1 MPLTDSG
8 FTPPS
13 ATCSTPTQAPL
24 QGTHELA
31 TRSQRFPHNQTSCTT
46 PAGLPHRLP
55 VTLTRCTQTAHG
67 DGTPRR
73 CCSAAAAVATAMA
86 LSRDCPRTAHSPLSL
101 LPFLRR
107 CHGRYRLQWAAPGP
121 PTDCQRTADV
131 SAPFKDAW
139 RVYAKLTTPLSG
151 VASP

>member
-1 MPLTDSG
+1 MPLTDSE
-8 FTPPS
+8 FTPPPAS
-13 ATCSTPTQAPL
+13 FTTTQAPL

-31 TRSQRFPHNQTSCTT
+31 TRSQRFPHNPTSCTT

-55 VTLTRCTQTAHG
+55 LTLTRCTRTAHA
-67 DGTPRR
+67 DGTLRR
-73 CCSAAAAVATAMA
+73 CCSAAAAVATTMA

-121 PTDCQRTADV
+121 PTDCLRTANV